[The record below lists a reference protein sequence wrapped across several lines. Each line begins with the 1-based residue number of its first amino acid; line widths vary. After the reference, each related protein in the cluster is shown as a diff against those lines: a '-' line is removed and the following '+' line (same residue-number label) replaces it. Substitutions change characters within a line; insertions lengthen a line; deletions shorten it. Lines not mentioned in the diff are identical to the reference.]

1 MRAGQHEE
9 PKKGVTGENRR
20 GKKGHQAP
28 KTKRNKSGGGSHSR
42 RGDRERRK
50 GVTLAVLIRRK
61 GEGRESGE
69 AARRGTRDERTPS
82 ADPGLSGRRVRHP
95 GIVGGVND
103 VLLTP
108 GTSEGRSSCELDEMV
123 DTGNRTGRVRT
134 RIRRVRAV
142 VVATLEKGAVRAGR
156 DDRTDMTLRENRR

>member
-1 MRAGQHEE
+1 MCWCAGRAARRTKE
-9 PKKGVTGENRR
+9 KKGGTEENRR

-69 AARRGTRDERTPS
+69 AARRGTGDEGTPS
-82 ADPGLSGRRVRHP
+82 ADPGLGGRRVRQP

-108 GTSEGRSSCELDEMV
+108 STSESRASCELDEMV
-123 DTGNRTGRVRT
+123 DTGDSAGRVRT
-134 RIRRVRAV
+134 RIRRV
-142 VVATLEKGAVRAGR
+142 
-156 DDRTDMTLRENRR
+156 